1 LGERST
7 ALDALVAGLSGRPI
21 ARENVVAA
29 VSLAN
34 QSLITPMW
42 ARAVARSGVL
52 DTFDPDLRD
61 LIADITARNTERNRR
76 LYGQLDEVLAVL
88 AKVGVEPVLLKG
100 AALMATCRPDADDRI
115 VADHDLL
122 IRPQEVET
130 AITALVDAGMPILE
144 RYPGEAV
151 HVVAELARPTDVGPI
166 DLHQRPPGPPGM
178 AELADLR
185 QRCQV
190 LTFPGGGRALV
201 PGPELQIYFL
211 VLHDQFHD
219 GDFWRGGFDLRHLID
234 IALLSR
240 RGVDWALLKSLCRT
254 RLVWNALTAQLEAAR
269 RLAGADIPPKVVGTA
284 GRLHYRR
291 HLAQYRNP
299 ILALPLAAIGTAIEG
314 LNLIQHRRVDR
325 LTRTAIAVIA
335 PQHEKSSTKISRIKD
350 IMTPGSGKI

>member
-1 LGERST
+1 LGERSA
-7 ALDALVAGLSGRPI
+7 ALDALVAGLAGKPI
-21 ARENVVAA
+21 ARKDEVAA

-34 QSLITPMW
+34 QSLITPIW
-42 ARAVARSGVL
+42 ARALARSGAL
-52 DTFDPDLRD
+52 ETFDPDLRD

-76 LYGQLDEVLAVL
+76 LYGQLDEVLTVL
-88 AKVGVEPVLLKG
+88 AKVGIEPVLLKG
-100 AALMATCRPDADDRI
+100 AALMATCSPDADDRI

-122 IRPQEVET
+122 IRPAEVET
-130 AITALVDAGMPILE
+130 TLAALVDAGFPIMD
-144 RYPGEAV
+144 RYPGESV

-185 QRCQV
+185 ERCQV
-190 LTFPGGGRALV
+190 LVFPGGGRALV

-211 VLHDQFHD
+211 MLHDQFHD

-240 RGVDWALLKSLCRT
+240 RGVDWAFLKSLCRT

-269 RLAGADIPPKVVGTA
+269 RLAGADVPRQMLGFS
-284 GRLHYRR
+284 GRLHYQR
-291 HLAQYRNP
+291 HLAQYRCP
-299 ILALPLAAIGTAIEG
+299 ILALPLAAIGTAVEG
-314 LNLIQHRRVDR
+314 INLIEHRRADR
-325 LTRTAIAVIA
+325 LTRTAISVIA